1 MHHDKLRLSNKLP
14 MIEHFDPFIIL
25 EYFAFLLSKGMEGWA
40 LVNCGVS
47 RVAKV
52 GGDNQDGR
60 ILYIQFV

>member
-1 MHHDKLRLSNKLP
+1 
-14 MIEHFDPFIIL
+14 MIEHFDPLIIL
-25 EYFAFLLSKGMEGWA
+25 DYFAFLLSKGTEGWA